1 MTKSSERVVADQ
13 EAVNPAEV
21 RLAAMNLLARREHSY
36 KELQRKLFRRFNDRE
51 VVEIQVRRLA
61 DENLQCDRRF
71 AESFV
76 RQGVFKGHGPV
87 RVRQDLRQR
96 GITETECE
104 QAITACEVDWISLAE
119 EVFAKKFGAMVSADL
134 KEKARRARFMQY
146 RGFYQDHY
154 QHLLE

>member
-1 MTKSSERVVADQ
+1 MTESSERVVADQ
-13 EAVNPAEV
+13 EVINPADV
-21 RLAAMNLLARREHSY
+21 RFAAMNLLARREHSF
-36 KELQRKLFRRFNDRE
+36 KELRRKLLRRFDDAE

-96 GITETECE
+96 GITESECDS
-104 QAITACEVDWISLAE
+104 AIAMCEVDWTTLAE
-119 EVFAKKFGAMVSADL
+119 EVFAKKFGAMVSGDL
-134 KEKARRARFMQY
+134 KEKGRRVRFMQY

-154 QHLLE
+154 KHLLK